1 MVSRVAQI
9 VLVKASA
16 KSDSHNQI
24 LVSDAE
30 NAFAAEKPAR
40 VSIGKYL

>member
-16 KSDSHNQI
+16 KNDSHNQI

-30 NAFAAEKPAR
+30 NAFGSQKPAR
-40 VSIGKYL
+40 VSIGEYL

>member
-24 LVSDAE
+24 LVSDAQ
-30 NAFAAEKPAR
+30 NVFAAEKPAR
-40 VSIGKYL
+40 VSVGEYL